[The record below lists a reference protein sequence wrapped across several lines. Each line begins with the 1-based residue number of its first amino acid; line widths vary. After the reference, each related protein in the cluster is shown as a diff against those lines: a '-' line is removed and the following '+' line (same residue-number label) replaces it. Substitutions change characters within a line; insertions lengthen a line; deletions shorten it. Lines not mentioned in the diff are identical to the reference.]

1 MACSQHAYMKIPN
14 PISTLLRRQLVS
26 PILQIRIISYGQC
39 RSLICLAMIVLAFSS
54 AISAQKM
61 DRIEKDRTI
70 AMLHSVK
77 NAIKKDYYDPDFH
90 GINLDPR
97 FAAAE
102 DKLKGT
108 DDLGKALGIIAQAVL
123 DLNDSHT
130 TFY

>member
-1 MACSQHAYMKIPN
+1 MACSQHAYMKLPN
-14 PISTLLRRQLVS
+14 PISTRLRRELVS
-26 PILQIRIISYGQC
+26 AISQIRIISYRHC
-39 RSLICLAMIVLAFSS
+39 RSLICLVMILLAFSS
-54 AISAQKM
+54 SIFAQKM

-90 GINLDPR
+90 GINLDTR

-108 DDLGKALGIIAQAVL
+108 DDLGKALSIIAQAVL

-130 TFY
+130 S